1 MKLQLHSLDILII
14 GIYFIALF
22 LIGFLRKKKQSKNE
36 DFLLSGRRLTLPLFV
51 MTLVST
57 WYGGILG
64 VGEFT
69 YEYGL
74 SNWFVMGFPY
84 YIFALI
90 YAFFIAGRIRKTQAI
105 SIPELIS
112 QKYGKTPS
120 FISSF
125 FVFLMTSPAPY
136 LLIAGIIISMI
147 TGLSSVLSALIIF
160 IISAI
165 YLYKK
170 GFKSVVQSDIL
181 QFFLMFAGFIM
192 LLIFL
197 LKQYP
202 ITEYF
207 QAAYLPQD
215 HLTLTGG
222 LPATYIIS
230 WFFIALWTLVDP
242 GFHQR
247 CAAAKSAKTARNG
260 ILLSIVFWMIFDALT
275 VITGLYARALLP
287 DIQAL
292 YAYPLIAEL
301 ALPLGLFG
309 LFLTGLLATVMST
322 LDSYI
327 FISAQTVGYD
337 ILSRYYPDNVRR
349 NVRIGYVVTGFVAMF
364 IVLTVP
370 SVVSIWYY
378 IGTLVIPSL
387 LIPTLSVLFNKP
399 ISANAVILLM
409 IGSVFLTANWFMAGG
424 VLGYYPLN
432 IEPFYPGLLFSVIV
446 YIFGRINTPSM
457 SRGKTK

>member
-1 MKLQLHSLDILII
+1 MKLQLHLLDIIII
-14 GIYFIALF
+14 GIYFLALF

-64 VGEFT
+64 IGEFT
-69 YEYGL
+69 YQYGL

-90 YAFFIAGRIRKTQAI
+90 YAFFIAGKIRKTQAV

-112 QKYGKTPS
+112 QGYGKTPS

-147 TGLSSVLSALIIF
+147 TGLSSTLSALIIF
-160 IISAI
+160 VISAV

-170 GFKSVVQSDIL
+170 GFKSVVQSDVL
-181 QFFLMFAGFIM
+181 QFLLMFTGFIV

-202 ITEYF
+202 IAEYF
-207 QAAYLPQD
+207 RAPHLPHE

-222 LPATYIIS
+222 LPVTYIIS

-247 CAAAKSAKTARNG
+247 CAAATSAKTARNG

-292 YAYPLIAEL
+292 YAYPLIA
-301 ALPLGLFG
+301 ALVLPVGLFG

-337 ILSRYYPDNVRR
+337 ILSRYYPNNIRK
-349 NVRIGYVVTGFVAMF
+349 NVRIGYVITGLVTMF

-370 SVVSIWYY
+370 SVISIWYL

-387 LIPTLSVLFNKP
+387 LIPTLSILFNKP
-399 ISANAVILLM
+399 ISSNAIILLM
-409 IGSVFLTANWFMAGG
+409 LGSVFLSGMWFFAGEVFG
-424 VLGYYPLN
+424 HYPLN
-432 IEPFYPGLLFSVIV
+432 IEPFYPGLLFSVVV
-446 YIFGRINTPSM
+446 YISGRINSQR
-457 SRGKTK
+457 SN

>member
-1 MKLQLHSLDILII
+1 MSIKFHFLDIAII
-14 GIYFIALF
+14 AIYFAALF
-22 LIGFLRKKKQSKNE
+22 LIGFLRKKKKNTNE

-69 YEYGL
+69 YQYGL

-84 YIFALI
+84 YIFALF
-90 YAFFIAGRIRKTQAI
+90 YAFFIAGKIRKTQAVT
-105 SIPELIS
+105 IPELIA
-112 QKYGKTPS
+112 KGYGKTPS
-120 FISSF
+120 FISGF

-136 LLIAGIIISMI
+136 LLIAGIMLSIL
-147 TGLSSVLSALIIF
+147 TGVSPVVSALIIF
-160 IISAI
+160 IISSI

-170 GFKSVVQSDIL
+170 GFKAVVQSDML
-181 QFFLMFAGFIM
+181 QFLLMFVGFII
-192 LLIFL
+192 LAIFL

-202 ITEYF
+202 FSEYISVKH
-207 QAAYLPQD
+207 LPEN
-215 HLTLTGG
+215 HLSLTGG
-222 LPATYIIS
+222 LSPTYIIS

-247 CAAAKSAKTARNG
+247 CAAARSAKTARNG

-275 VITGLYARALLP
+275 LVTGLYARALLP

-292 YAYPLIAEL
+292 YAYPLIAEYI
-301 ALPLGLFG
+301 LPVGLFG
-309 LFLTGLLATVMST
+309 LFFTGLFATVMST

-337 ILSRYYPDNVRR
+337 ILSHYYPNNVRR
-349 NVRIGYVVTGFVAMF
+349 NVRIGYVVTGIIAM
-364 IVLTVP
+364 IILIAVP
-370 SVVSIWYY
+370 SVITIWYI

-387 LIPTLSVLFNKP
+387 LIPALSVLFNKT
-399 ISANAVILLM
+399 IETKLILLLM
-409 IGSVFLTANWFMAGG
+409 IGSITLTASWFLASMITGH
-424 VLGYYPLN
+424 YPLH
-432 IEPFYPGLLFSVIV
+432 IEPFYPGLFFSIV
-446 YIFGRINTPSM
+446 VYVVGRIKP
-457 SRGKTK
+457 

>member
-1 MKLQLHSLDILII
+1 MKINFHPLDITII
-14 GIYFIALF
+14 CIYFAALF
-22 LIGFLRKKKQSKNE
+22 LIGFLRKKKNTNE
-36 DFLLSGRRLTLPLFV
+36 DFLLSGRTLTLPMFV

-69 YEYGL
+69 YQYGL

-90 YAFFIAGRIRKTQAI
+90 YAFFIAGRIRKTKSI

-112 QKYGKTPS
+112 TSYGQKTS
-120 FISSF
+120 FISGF

-136 LLIAGIIISMI
+136 LLIAGIMISLL
-147 TGLSSVLSALIIF
+147 TGMSPLLSAIIIF

-170 GFKSVVQSDIL
+170 GFKSVVQSDML
-181 QFFLMFAGFIM
+181 QFTLMFTGFTVLVIY
-192 LLIFL
+192 LLN
-197 LKQYP
+197 QYP
-202 ITEYF
+202 IAQYF
-207 QAAYLPQD
+207 SPEYLPSK
-215 HLTLTGG
+215 HLTLTGS
-222 LPATYIIS
+222 LPATYILS

-247 CAAAKSAKTARNG
+247 CASAKSAKTARNG
-260 ILLSIVFWMIFDALT
+260 ILVSIVFWMIFDALT

-292 YAYPLIAEL
+292 YAYPLIADKI
-301 ALPLGLFG
+301 LPIGLFG
-309 LFLTGLLATVMST
+309 LFFTGLLATVMST

-337 ILSRYYPDNVRR
+337 ILSKFYPEKVKR
-349 NVRIGYVVTGFVAMF
+349 NIRIGYLVTGIIA
-364 IVLTVP
+364 IIILLAVP
-370 SVVSIWYY
+370 SVINIWYI

-387 LIPTLSVLFNKP
+387 LIPTLSALFNKT
-399 ISANAVILLM
+399 ISSKLIILLM
-409 IGSVFLTANWFMAGG
+409 LGSFSITLLWFIMGKVFGH
-424 VLGYYPLN
+424 YPLN
-432 IEPFYPGLLFSVIV
+432 IEPFYPGLVFSIVVFVI
-446 YIFGRINTPSM
+446 GRYNL
-457 SRGKTK
+457 SR

>member
-1 MKLQLHSLDILII
+1 MIINFHPLDIAIVC
-14 GIYFIALF
+14 IYFAALF
-22 LIGFLRKKKQSKNE
+22 LIGFLRKKKHSNE
-36 DFLLSGRRLTLPLFV
+36 DFLLSGRTLTLPMFV

-69 YEYGL
+69 YSYGL

-90 YAFFIAGRIRKTQAI
+90 YAMFIAGRIRKTNAV

-112 QKYGKTPS
+112 SSYGPKTS
-120 FISSF
+120 FISGF

-136 LLIAGIIISMI
+136 LLIAGIMISLL
-147 TGLSSVLSALIIF
+147 TGLSPLLSAIIVF
-160 IISAI
+160 AVSAV

-170 GFKSVVQSDIL
+170 GFRSVVQSDML
-181 QFFLMFAGFIM
+181 QFLLMFTGFIV
-192 LLIFL
+192 LAIFL

-202 ITEYF
+202 IS
-207 QAAYLPQD
+207 QYLSSQ
-215 HLTLTGG
+215 HLPAQHLSLTGK
-222 LPATYIIS
+222 LPFTYILS

-247 CAAAKSAKTARNG
+247 CAAATSAKTARNG
-260 ILLSIVFWMIFDALT
+260 ILISILFWMIFDALT

-292 YAYPLIAEL
+292 YAYPLIADKI
-301 ALPLGLFG
+301 LPIGLFG
-309 LFLTGLLATVMST
+309 LFYTGLLATVMST

-327 FISAQTVGYD
+327 FISAQTIGYD
-337 ILSRYYPDNVRR
+337 ILSKYYPDNIKR
-349 NVRIGYVVTGFVAMF
+349 NVRIGYLISGIVA
-364 IVLTVP
+364 IVILIMIP
-370 SVVSIWYY
+370 SVINIWYI

-387 LIPTLSVLFNKP
+387 LIPTLSVLFNKTV
-399 ISANAVILLM
+399 SSKHVITLMLGSFAFTLL
-409 IGSVFLTANWFMAGG
+409 WF
-424 VLGYYPLN
+424 VLGKLLGHYPLN
-432 IEPFYPGLLFSVIV
+432 IEPFYPGLVFSIAV
-446 YIFGRINTPSM
+446 YGIARFQKYRT
-457 SRGKTK
+457 